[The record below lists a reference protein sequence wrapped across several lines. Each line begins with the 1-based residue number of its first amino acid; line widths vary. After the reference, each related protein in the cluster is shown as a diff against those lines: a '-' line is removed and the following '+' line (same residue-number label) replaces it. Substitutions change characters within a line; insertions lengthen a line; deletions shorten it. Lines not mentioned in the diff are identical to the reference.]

1 MRSTKRSTR
10 QIRKSLHDT
19 RERLDRDLA
28 ALQGRAEESVSPSN
42 ILARHPAIM
51 TIAGAIVGLVLIRNP
66 AIVTRTLTRVAQA
79 STPFLMRALF
89 QRGSSLL
96 GKISPGADAP
106 SEPG

>member
-10 QIRKSLHDT
+10 HIRKSLHDT
-19 RERLDRDLA
+19 RERLDRDLSA
-28 ALQGRAEESVSPSN
+28 RQGRAEESVSPSD
-42 ILARHPAIM
+42 ILARHPALI
-51 TIAGAIVGLVLIRNP
+51 TVAGAVVGLVLVRNP
-66 AIVTRTLTRVAQA
+66 AIIARTLTRIAQA

-96 GKISPGADAP
+96 GKISSGADAP

>member
-19 RERLDRDLA
+19 RERLDRDLS

-42 ILARHPAIM
+42 ILARHPAVM
-51 TIAGAIVGLVLIRNP
+51 TVAGAIVGIVLIRNP
-66 AIVTRTLTRVAQA
+66 AIVTRMLTRIAQA
-79 STPFLMRALF
+79 STPFLMRTLF

-96 GKISPGADAP
+96 GKISSGAGAP
-106 SEPG
+106 SEPS

>member
-1 MRSTKRSTR
+1 MRPDKRSTR

-28 ALQGRAEESVSPSN
+28 ALQGRAEESVTPSN
-42 ILARHPAIM
+42 ILARHPALM
-51 TIAGAIVGLVLIRNP
+51 TVAGAVVGLVLVRNP
-66 AIVTRTLTRVAQA
+66 AIVSRTLTRVAQA

-89 QRGSSLL
+89 QRGSSIL
-96 GKISPGADAP
+96 GKISAGAGAP

>member
-42 ILARHPAIM
+42 ILARHPAFM
-51 TIAGAIVGLVLIRNP
+51 TVAGAIVGIVLIRNP

-89 QRGSSLL
+89 QRGSAIL
-96 GKISPGADAP
+96 GKVSAGAGAH
-106 SEPG
+106 SEPR